1 MSGFAN
7 ELTIEL
13 IQEDFQDWDGLLAL
27 ILNAFAYMND
37 VIDPPSSALALT
49 PESLRAKA
57 AQETVFLAT
66 DGERLLGCIFVAEK
80 ADHFYVGKL
89 AVDPAAQGKGI
100 GRRLLG
106 AAEQHARKHG
116 KPAIELQTRIE
127 LTGNHKAFQ
136 RLGFQETER
145 TAHPGYNRPTSLTM
159 RKALA

>member
-1 MSGFAN
+1 MTGHAD
-7 ELTIEL
+7 ELTIER
-13 IQEDFQDWDGLLAL
+13 ISPDFQDWDGLLAL
-27 ILNAFAYMND
+27 ILNAFAYMNG

-66 DGERLLGCIFVAEK
+66 NGERLLGCIFVAEK
-80 ADHFYVGKL
+80 TDHFYVGKL

-100 GRRLLG
+100 GRRLLET
-106 AAEQHARKHG
+106 AEQHARKHG

-136 RLGFQETER
+136 QLGFQETAR
-145 TAHPGYNRPTSLTM
+145 TAHPGYSHPTSLTM

>member
-1 MSGFAN
+1 MSGFAD
-7 ELTIEL
+7 ELTVEPIR
-13 IQEDFQDWDGLLAL
+13 EDFQDWDGLLAL
-27 ILNAFAYMND
+27 ILNAFAYMNG

-57 AQETVFLAT
+57 ARETVFLAT
-66 DGERLLGCIFVAEK
+66 DGERLLGCIFVKEK
-80 ADHFYVGKL
+80 PDHFYVGKL
-89 AVDPAAQGKGI
+89 AVDPDAQGKGI

-106 AAEQHARKHG
+106 AAEQYAREHG

-136 RLGFQETER
+136 RLGFQETAR
-145 TAHPGYNRPTSLTM
+145 TAHPGYDHPTSLTM